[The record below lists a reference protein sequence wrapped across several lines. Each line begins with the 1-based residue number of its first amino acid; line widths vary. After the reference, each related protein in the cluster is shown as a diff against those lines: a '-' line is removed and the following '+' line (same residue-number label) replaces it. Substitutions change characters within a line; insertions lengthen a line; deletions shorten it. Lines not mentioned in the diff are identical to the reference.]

1 MAKVNA
7 ERAVEYTKDRI
18 SKRIAHWRKL
28 NDIEMGKLKA
38 DLKDNETVIAAIK
51 IPLAIFRI
59 TNSKTI
65 KALEEKKKDLMRKI
79 FVLSVTKETLSQVV
93 NEVNKLV
100 I

>member
-28 NDIEMGKLKA
+28 NDIEMDKLKA
-38 DLKDNETVIAAIK
+38 DLKYNESLFEAIK
-51 IPLAIFRI
+51 TPLAILRL

-65 KALEEKKKDLMRKI
+65 KHLDEKKKDLMRKI